1 MLIITR
7 YDFVVKADHNCSST
21 TKIGSQFYSL
31 LALKIRYSKKKK
43 NNEKK

>member
-7 YDFVVKADHNCSST
+7 YDFVVKADHNFTST

-31 LALKIRYSKKKK
+31 LALKIRYSKKKIM
-43 NNEKK
+43 KKK